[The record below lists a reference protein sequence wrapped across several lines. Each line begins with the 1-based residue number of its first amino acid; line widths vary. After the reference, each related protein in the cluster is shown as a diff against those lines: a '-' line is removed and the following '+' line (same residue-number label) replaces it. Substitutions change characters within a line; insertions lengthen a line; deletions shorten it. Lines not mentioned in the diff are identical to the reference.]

1 MTRPSSLVVFAG
13 LVCACQGGGTEA
25 PPAPASAPALGAASS
40 SASGAAPGTAGPEL
54 GAVELPRL
62 GLRLKLDPGAHV
74 EDALVGEGV
83 MIRGPGLELLVET
96 AGPARP
102 TTLEAMRKDAES
114 YHPQN
119 LVTETLPDGWALT
132 FDAEGGVGRNYWL
145 EARRTLGDQAFFCE
159 ATTSKPELRDGAL
172 AACKRLTR

>member
-1 MTRPSSLVVFAG
+1 VTRPMSLVVFAG
-13 LVCACQGGGTEA
+13 LACACQRGGTEA
-25 PPAPASAPALGAASS
+25 PPAPAAASS
-40 SASGAAPGTAGPEL
+40 PASGPASAAVAPGSAGPESGAA
-54 GAVELPRL
+54 ELPRL
-62 GLRLKLDPGAHV
+62 GLRLKLDPGAHI

-83 MIRGPGLELLVET
+83 MIRGPALELLVEA

-102 TTLEAMRKDAES
+102 VTLESMRKDAES

-119 LVTETLPDGWALT
+119 VVTETLADGWVLT

>member
-1 MTRPSSLVVFAG
+1 MTRPMSLVVFAG
-13 LVCACQGGGTEA
+13 LACACQRGGTEA
-25 PPAPASAPALGAASS
+25 PPAPAAASS
-40 SASGAAPGTAGPEL
+40 PASGPASAAAAPGTAGPEP
-54 GAVELPRL
+54 GAEELPRL
-62 GLRLKLDPGAHV
+62 GLRLKLDPGAHI

-83 MIRGPGLELLVET
+83 MIRGPGLELLVEA

-102 TTLEAMRKDAES
+102 ATLEAMRKDAES
-114 YHPQN
+114 YAPQN
-119 LVTETLPDGWALT
+119 VVTETLPDGWALT